1 MRRLGKL
8 FHALMALLH
17 ILPFIFTMKQ
27 KTKVVN
33 IFLFCNKQRKSEEC
47 DDEAAKK
54 AKQEEKGA
62 GDAKPNGHAW
72 F

>member
-1 MRRLGKL
+1 MLSWPYWVYIYYETKN
-8 FHALMALLH
+8 
-17 ILPFIFTMKQ
+17 
-27 KTKVVN
+27 KVVN